1 VQKRAHYA
9 DSAEIAERAAEICL
23 DWRSEARGK
32 CDEMGRAYE
41 AWQAEMDGWID
52 R

>member
-1 VQKRAHYA
+1 MQKRAHYA
-9 DSAEIAERAAEICL
+9 DNAEIAERAAEICL